1 MEKKKSSF
9 NSPSDLEHTFIC
21 SIFNG
26 LQVLKDCTLLRR
38 GFLLPGAS
46 SPTQPWIYLQ
56 SIPLLCS
63 IIASHLYFSKQLLKN
78 GLGARLLNPVFFLSS
93 WAFALH
99 LALQCILDRE
109 RENVAGLVSRP
120 LGAQLPTAPSCAQ
133 LWSAACPAL
142 PRTTI
147 TLLLLSKP
155 HTHPINSLCSE
166 ASFKWGNEP
175 SVI

>member
-1 MEKKKSSF
+1 MNIHLFARSSMVYRSLKTAHCYAGVF
-9 NSPSDLEHTFIC
+9 RCQELPVPHSHGFI
-21 SIFNG
+21 F
-26 LQVLKDCTLLRR
+26 K
-38 GFLLPGAS
+38 A
-46 SPTQPWIYLQ
+46 
-56 SIPLLCS
+56 IPLLSS

-78 GLGARLLNPVFFLSS
+78 GLGARLLNSVLFLSS

-133 LWSAACPAL
+133 LWSAAQVSPTACPAL
-142 PRTTI
+142 PWTTG